1 MTTLGIHMTEWSEP
15 MPNSEDMNIW
25 PRPGHLIHPMDFR
38 LAALAGRALEV
49 PPTLPFLMRPPTP
62 EGGAP
67 AQLQRIREALHDL
80 MVGEDATG
88 VQARD
93 AMSLCLQAMDD
104 LRGDL
109 LQELRAREQLELKNF
124 DAHTALAQL
133 KGQLR
138 GSQAG
143 ERRAR
148 HLALHDALT
157 ALPNRQH
164 FLDRLKQVMSGPQ
177 RLVTPVAV
185 LFIDLDH
192 FKAINDHHGHGAG
205 DEVLSITAARLT
217 HALRSDDMVG
227 RLGGD
232 EFACLLMNVP
242 SKQHLGQLA
251 CKLFDAVSAPVK
263 IGDLAFEVRPSIG
276 VATAGQPGLTPT
288 TLLHR
293 ADLAMYQAKRAQTGY
308 AFFSAEGHIAGD

>member
-1 MTTLGIHMTEWSEP
+1 MAK
-15 MPNSEDMNIW
+15 SEDMNS
-25 PRPGHLIHPMDFR
+25 RAHSGHAPQHMDFQ
-38 LAALAGRALEV
+38 LAAQAGRALQAL
-49 PPTLPFLMRPPTP
+49 PALPFLKQRPVPL
-62 EGGAP
+62 GDA
-67 AQLQRIREALHDL
+67 AARLQRIRETLQNVYA
-80 MVGEDATG
+80 GEDIARP
-88 VQARD
+88 QARH
-93 AMSLCLQAMDD
+93 AMAICLQAMDD

-109 LQELRAREQLELKNF
+109 IQEQQGRTQLELDHF

-157 ALPNRQH
+157 SLPNRHH
-164 FLDRLKQVMSGPQ
+164 FLDRLKQVMSGPH
-177 RLVTPVAV
+177 RVVAPVAV

-192 FKAINDHHGHGAG
+192 FKAINDLHGHSAG

-217 HALRSDDMVG
+217 HALRADDMVG

-232 EFACLLMNVP
+232 EFACILLNVP
-242 SKQHLGQLA
+242 SRQHLGQLA
-251 CKLFDAVSAPVK
+251 CKLFDVVSAPVR

-276 VATAGQPGLTPT
+276 VATAGQPGLTAT
-288 TLLHR
+288 ALLHR
-293 ADLAMYQAKRAQTGY
+293 ADLAMYQAKRTQTGY
-308 AFFSAEGHIAGD
+308 AFFSTQEPIAGS